1 MIILRFISPSDRYFE
16 KKYNVEKTIKKKIK
30 RLQKRIKDLLL
41 NTRDRILLEKLL
53 LILTKTKSRKKI
65 MIIIFDINI

>member
-1 MIILRFISPSDRYFE
+1 MIILRFISSSDRYFE
-16 KKYNVEKTIKKKIK
+16 KKYNVEKAIKKKIK

-53 LILTKTKSRKKI
+53 LILTKTKSRKKF
-65 MIIIFDINI
+65 MIIIFNINI